1 MTTPID
7 LSLLPAPQVVEP
19 LDYEQILAEMVADL
33 RSRDPEFDALVESD
47 PAHKVLQV
55 AAYRE
60 LLIRQRVNDSARAV
74 MLAYAVGSD
83 LEHLAALYGLSR
95 LLVDPGNPEAIPPVA
110 PTFESDAALRR
121 RVQMAPEG
129 WTSAGSVGAYRFHAT
144 SSDPKVLDVSVQSPS
159 PGEVLVTVLSTA
171 GDGTPDASLLATVSA
186 ALSDE
191 TVRPLCDGV
200 TVQGAQIVPYA
211 IEAALTL
218 YHGPDEEAVR
228 LEAQAAA
235 LAYAAETHRLGRD
248 VTLSGLYAAL
258 HRPGVQK
265 VRLISPAAGIDI
277 APRQASWCNSLSVT
291 VEGRDE

>member
-1 MTTPID
+1 MKTVID
-7 LSLLPAPQVVEP
+7 LSKITAPKVVES
-19 LDYEQILAEMVADL
+19 LDYEQILAEMVTDL
-33 RSRDPEFDALVESD
+33 KARDPQFDAMVESD
-47 PAHKVLQV
+47 PAHKILEI

-60 LLIRQRVNDSARAV
+60 LLLRQRINDAARSV
-74 MLAYAVGSD
+74 MLAYATGSD
-83 LEHLAALYGLSR
+83 LDHLAALYGVER
-95 LLVDPGNPEAIPPVA
+95 LLVDAGDPSSVPPVP
-110 PTFESDAALRR
+110 PTFEADERLRE

-129 WTSAGSVGAYRFHAT
+129 WTSAGSVGAYRYHAI

-159 PGEVLVTVLSTA
+159 PGEVLVTVLSTQ
-171 GDGTPDASLLATVSA
+171 GDGAPDTALLDAVEA

-191 TVRPLCDGV
+191 KVRPLCDGV
-200 TVQGAQIVPYA
+200 SVQGAQIVPYV

-235 LAYAAETHRLGRD
+235 QTYAAETHRLGRD

-265 VRLISPAAGIDI
+265 VRLISPAAGLDM
-277 APRQASWCNSLSVT
+277 APHQASWCNSLSVT
-291 VEGRDE
+291 VEGRDD

>member
-19 LDYEQILAEMVADL
+19 LDYEQILAGMVADL
-33 RSRDPEFDALVESD
+33 QARDPDFDALVESD

-74 MLAYAVGSD
+74 MLAYAEGSD
-83 LEHLAALYGLSR
+83 LEHLAALYGISR
-95 LLVDPGNPEAIPPVA
+95 LLVDPGNPEAIPPA
-110 PTFESDAALRR
+110 PPVFESDAALRR

-129 WTSAGSVGAYRFHAT
+129 WTSAGSVGAYRYHAI

-159 PGEVLVTVLSTA
+159 PGEVLVTVLSTQ
-171 GDGTPDASLLATVSA
+171 GDGAPDAALLGAVEA

-191 TVRPLCDGV
+191 KVRPLCDGV
-200 TVQGAQIVPYA
+200 TVRGARIVPYT

-235 LAYAAETHRLGRD
+235 QAYAAETHRLGRD
-248 VTLSGLYAAL
+248 VTLSGIYAAL

-265 VRLISPAAGIDI
+265 VRLISPAAGLDM
-277 APRQASWCNSLSVT
+277 APHQASWCDSLSVT
-291 VEGRDE
+291 VEGRDD

>member
-7 LSLLPAPQVVEP
+7 LSRLPAPQVVEP

-33 RSRDPEFDALVESD
+33 RARDPDFDALVESD

-74 MLAYAVGSD
+74 MLAYAEGSD
-83 LEHLAALYGLSR
+83 LDHLAALYGISR
-95 LLVDPGNPEAIPPVA
+95 LLVDPGNPEAIPHVPQI
-110 PTFESDAALRR
+110 FESDAALRR

-129 WTSAGSVGAYRFHAT
+129 WTSAGSVGAYRHHAI

-159 PGEVLVTVLSTA
+159 PGEVLVTVLSTQ
-171 GDGTPDASLLATVSA
+171 GDGAPDTALLDAVEA

-191 TVRPLCDGV
+191 KVRPLCDGV
-200 TVQGAQIVPYA
+200 TVQGAQIVPYV

-235 LAYAAETHRLGRD
+235 QAYAAETHRLGRD

-265 VRLISPAAGIDI
+265 VRLISPAAGLDM
-277 APRQASWCNSLSVT
+277 APHQASWCNSLSVT
-291 VEGRDE
+291 VEGRDD

>member
-19 LDYEQILAEMVADL
+19 LDYEQILAEMLADL
-33 RSRDPEFDALVESD
+33 QARDPDFDALVESD

-74 MLAYAVGSD
+74 MLAYAEGSD
-83 LEHLAALYGLSR
+83 LEHLAALYGISR
-95 LLVDPGNPEAIPPVA
+95 LLVDPGNPEAIPPA
-110 PTFESDAALRR
+110 PPTYESDAALRR
-121 RVQMAPEG
+121 RVRMAPEG
-129 WTSAGSVGAYRFHAT
+129 WTSAGSVGAYRYHAI
-144 SSDPKVLDVSVQSPS
+144 SSDPKVLDVSVQSLS
-159 PGEVLVTVLSTA
+159 PGEVLVTVLSHEGSGA
-171 GDGTPDASLLATVSA
+171 ASPSLLQTVSS

-200 TVQGAQIVPYA
+200 TVQGAQIVPYV

-235 LAYAAETHRLGRD
+235 QVYAAETHRLGRD

-265 VRLISPAAGIDI
+265 VRLISPPSGLDM
-277 APRQASWCNSLSVT
+277 APHQASWCDALSVT
-291 VEGRDE
+291 VEGRDD

>member
-7 LSLLPAPQVVEP
+7 LSRLPAPQVVEP

-33 RSRDPEFDALVESD
+33 QARDPDFDALVESD

-74 MLAYAVGSD
+74 MLAYAEGSD
-83 LEHLAALYGLSR
+83 LDHLAALYGISR
-95 LLVDPGNPEAIPPVA
+95 LLVDPGNPEAIPPV
-110 PTFESDAALRR
+110 PHIFESDAALRR
-121 RVQMAPEG
+121 RVQMAPKG
-129 WTSAGSVGAYRFHAT
+129 WTSAGSVGAYRYHAI

-159 PGEVLVTVLSTA
+159 PGEVLVTVLSTQ
-171 GDGTPDASLLATVSA
+171 GDGAPDTALLDAVEA

-191 TVRPLCDGV
+191 KVRPLCDGV
-200 TVQGAQIVPYA
+200 SVQGAQIVPYV

-235 LAYAAETHRLGRD
+235 QTYAAETHRLGRD

-265 VRLISPAAGIDI
+265 VRLISPAAGLDM
-277 APRQASWCNSLSVT
+277 APHQASWCNSLSVT
-291 VEGRDE
+291 VEGRDD